1 LSLAGL
7 SLRDLEY
14 LVAVAECRHFG
25 RAAKQ
30 CRVSQPALSAQVR
43 KLEGY
48 LGARIFERSRNG
60 VLVTRPGA
68 ALVER
73 ARLVLTEA
81 NTLLA
86 VARDSAAPL
95 AGPFRLGSIPT
106 VGPYFLPHLLTT
118 FRRAFPNTWLV
129 LSEKR
134 TNELMQLL
142 RSGELDAVIACAPVH
157 DPLLTVHKLF
167 FEPFVLAHPPG
178 RLPAWPPTPAAPDQ
192 LVLLEEGHCLRDQ
205 TLAACGPVLPRA
217 KRHAT
222 GLEMLRHMVAA
233 GEGLSLMP
241 ALAAAALG
249 PIDGLVT
256 YTPIA
261 AEYAGRHVIML
272 VRASDPRNP
281 HLAQVAQLARQCV
294 PPPAVA
300 ARADGKRPD
309 R

>member
-1 LSLAGL
+1 MSLAGL

-14 LVAVAECRHFG
+14 LVAVADCRHFG

-43 KLEGY
+43 KLESY
-48 LGARIFERSRNG
+48 LRAKIFERSHRG
-60 VLVTRPGA
+60 VLITTPGA
-68 ALVER
+68 ALIER
-73 ARLVLTEA
+73 ARLVLAEA

-86 VARDSAAPL
+86 VARDSSAPL
-95 AGPFRLGSIPT
+95 AGPFHLGSIPT
-106 VGPYFLPHLLTT
+106 IGPYFLPHLLQT
-118 FRRAFPNTWLV
+118 FRHGFPNSRLL

-134 TNELMQLL
+134 TNGLLTLL
-142 RSGELDAVIACAPVH
+142 RAGELDAVIACAPVH
-157 DPLLTVHKLF
+157 DPVLTVHRLF

-178 RLPAWPPTPAAPDQ
+178 RLPEWPPVLAGDDEF
-192 LVLLEEGHCLRDQ
+192 VLLEEGHCLRDQ
-205 TLAACGPVLPRA
+205 TLAACGPLLPRA
-217 KRHAT
+217 TRHAT

-233 GEGLSLMP
+233 GEGVSLMP

-256 YTPIA
+256 YSPIT

-272 VRASDPRNP
+272 SRATDPRGP
-281 HLAQVAQLARQCV
+281 HLMRVAELARACV

-300 ARADGKRPD
+300 AQAD
-309 R
+309 